1 MRQRETERDRVRQRE
16 TGREKERDRER
27 VEYRADFMIKLFEKY
42 QGRSSKRK

>member
-1 MRQRETERDRVRQRE
+1 MRQRDRERERERQRET
-16 TGREKERDRER
+16 ER